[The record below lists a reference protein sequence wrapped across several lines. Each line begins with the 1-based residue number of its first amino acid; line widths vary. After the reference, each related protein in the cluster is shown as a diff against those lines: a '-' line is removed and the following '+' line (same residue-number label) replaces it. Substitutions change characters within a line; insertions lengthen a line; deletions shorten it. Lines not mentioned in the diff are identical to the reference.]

1 MTVAVAVREV
11 RQADDAWRLGAAW
24 DSLVARSAAPGF
36 FLTRTFQSIW
46 WATLGAGELRVLV
59 GEAVGGAPCFIA
71 PLHISDVP
79 GLGRTVRLIGGSE
92 VADYLD
98 LIAAPED
105 LAAAWQATFDALAAA
120 RADWDVIEL
129 RAVPGAS
136 PSRALVAAAAARGWM
151 VEETLDDV
159 CPVVTLPATWDG
171 YLRGLR
177 KKDRHELR
185 RKTGRLEAAPAGER
199 FEMIGPDSNLAAALA
214 DFLRLHRL
222 SGQEK
227 EGFWTPELQGFFQRL
242 IAATHTDGTL
252 RLAFQSIG
260 DQRVACVL
268 SFRYG
273 DRYYVY
279 NSGYDPAYREY
290 AVGVV
295 TMGRVI
301 QAAIA
306 EGATMFDLLQGDEP
320 YKYDFG
326 AVNTEVYRLLVRPE
340 TP

>member
-1 MTVAVAVREV
+1 VATREV
-11 RQADDAWRLGAAW
+11 RVADDAWCLGEAW
-24 DSLVARSAAPGF
+24 DALVARCASPGY
-36 FLTRTFQSIW
+36 FLTRSFQSLW
-46 WATLGAGELRVLV
+46 WATLGEGDLRVLV
-59 GEAVGGAPCFIA
+59 GEAGGRPCFIA
-71 PLHISDVP
+71 PLYISTVP
-79 GLGRTVRLIGGSE
+79 DLGRTVRLIGGSE

-98 LIAAPED
+98 LIAAPGD
-105 LAAAWQATFDALAAA
+105 LAAAWQATFNYLADA
-120 RADWDVIEL
+120 RADWDAIEL
-129 RAVPGAS
+129 RGVPGAS
-136 PSRALVAAAAARGWM
+136 PSRALVAAAAAARGWT

-159 CPVVTLPATWDG
+159 CPVVTLPATWDE

-199 FEMIGPDSNLAAALA
+199 FEMIGPADDLAAALA

-227 EGFWTPELQGFFQRL
+227 EGFWTPALQQFFERL
-242 IAATHTDGTL
+242 IAATHADGTL

-260 DQRVACVL
+260 GQRAACVL
-268 SFRYG
+268 SIRYG

-301 QAAIA
+301 RAAIA
-306 EGATMFDLLQGDEP
+306 EGAAIFDLLQGDEP

-326 AVNTEVYRLLVRPE
+326 AVNTEVYRLVVRPAA
-340 TP
+340 P